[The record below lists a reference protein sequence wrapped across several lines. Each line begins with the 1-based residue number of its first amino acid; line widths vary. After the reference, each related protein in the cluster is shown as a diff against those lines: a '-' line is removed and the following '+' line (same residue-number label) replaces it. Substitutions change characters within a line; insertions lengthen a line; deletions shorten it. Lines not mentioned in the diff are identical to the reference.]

1 VATTTVEKDADDDEA
16 LVLPAL
22 RADLRLAPAAPDTD
36 GSPMWTLFDPLRNQY
51 FHLHVQGLRLIRN
64 WRAGATAGEIAA
76 EISRDGVP
84 MKADEVA
91 GMARFM
97 AASNL
102 TAAGTPQDT
111 ARLVDQAERGRTTWY
126 AWVMHRYLFFRIPLV
141 RPDAF
146 LVRWLPQARR
156 LIAAPMRWALV
167 VIGLLGFYLAGRQ
180 WDEFTSTFVHFL
192 SWEGLVWYGAALVA
206 VKSAHELGHAFVA
219 KHFGCRVPSMGVAFL
234 VMVPMLYTDAT
245 DTWRLI
251 KNADRL
257 KVSLAGVCTELVI
270 ALVAT
275 FAWGML
281 PDGGLRQSAFFLAT
295 TSWIATVLVNLS
307 PFMRFDG
314 YHVLADLWGIR
325 NLQPRAFALTRW
337 RLREAVFGFGEAPP
351 EAFAPRRRR
360 LLVIYA
366 IGCWL
371 YRLVLFLGIALLVYH
386 FAFKA
391 LGIVLFC
398 IEIGYFIVR
407 PIVNELKAVWG
418 YKWPINRSLIRSGL
432 VLLVLLGLLFI
443 PWHGTIGL
451 PAVLVAA
458 DHTEIHAPEPA
469 RIQSVAVR
477 AGDVVEQG
485 QPLFVLDDPDL
496 EEKMAEDRER
506 IRVIETR
513 LARRAGSPEDLA
525 ASGVLERQ
533 RAELKAQIAGLRKR
547 QAALVI
553 TAPFAG
559 RVTDRMPLHAG
570 EWVNPRQALA
580 QIVAAGGARVY
591 AYVEAGQLRRIQADA
606 PARFIPDDGVHS
618 ALDLH
623 VLGIDDTASEQLA
636 YPILADRYGGSLATV
651 NDSGDRDARNDRPTL
666 EGGRYRVTLA
676 PDEPTAAPEWQI
688 RGEARVQGPPESI
701 AGRLFR
707 NAAGVFIRESGF

>member
-1 VATTTVEKDADDDEA
+1 VSAIAGDKDDET

-22 RADLRLAPAAPDTD
+22 RSDLRLAPAAPDTD

-51 FHLHVQGLRLIRN
+51 FHVHVQGLRLIRH
-64 WRAGATAGEIAA
+64 WRAGATAGDIANDITA
-76 EISRDGVP
+76 DGVP
-84 MKADEVA
+84 MRADEVA

-102 TAAGTPQDT
+102 TAAGAPSDT
-111 ARLVDQAERGRTTWY
+111 ARLVDQARRAHTTWY
-126 AWVMHRYLFFRIPLV
+126 AWIMHRYLFFRIPLV

-146 LVRWLPQARR
+146 LVRWLPQARK
-156 LIAAPMRWALV
+156 LIARPMRWALV

-180 WDEFTSTFVHFL
+180 WGEFTSTFVHFL
-192 SWEGLVWYGAALVA
+192 SWEGLVWYGMALMV

-251 KNADRL
+251 KDRDRL

-270 ALVAT
+270 AVLAT
-275 FAWGML
+275 CAWGLL
-281 PDGGLRQSAFFLAT
+281 PDGGLRQAAFFLAT

-360 LLVIYA
+360 LLVAYA
-366 IGCWL
+366 IGTWV
-371 YRLVLFLGIALLVYH
+371 YRFFLFLGIALLVYH
-386 FAFKA
+386 FAFKI

-407 PIVNELKAVWG
+407 PIVNELREVWDR
-418 YKWPINRSLIRSGL
+418 KWPLNRSLVRTGL
-432 VLLVLLGLLFI
+432 ILVGLLALLFI
-443 PWHGTIGL
+443 PWHGTVAL
-451 PAVLVAA
+451 PSVMVAA
-458 DHTEIHAPEPA
+458 DHTEIHAPEAA
-469 RIQSVAVR
+469 RIRSVAVT
-477 AGDVVEQG
+477 AGDRVKKG
-485 QPLFVLDDPDL
+485 DTLFVLESPDL
-496 EEKMAEDRER
+496 VEKIAEDRER

-533 RAELKAQIAGLRKR
+533 RAELNAQIAGFKKR
-547 QAALVI
+547 QDALAI

-559 RVTDRMPLHAG
+559 RITDRAPLHAG

-580 QIVAAGGARVY
+580 QVVAAGGARVY
-591 AYVEAGQLRRIQADA
+591 GYVEEGQLGRIAVDA
-606 PARFIPDDGVHS
+606 PGRFIPDDGIHAAV
-618 ALDLH
+618 DLH
-623 VLGIDDTASEQLA
+623 VADIDDAANEQLA
-636 YPILADRYGGSLATV
+636 YPILADRHGGHLATV
-651 NDSGDRDARNDRPTL
+651 QAPNDGSTRGDERPTL
-666 EGGRYRVTLA
+666 DGGQYRVTMA
-676 PDEPTAAPEWQI
+676 PTEATAAPEWQI
-688 RGEARVQGPPESI
+688 RGEARVQGPAESI
-701 AGRLFR
+701 AGAIFR